1 MSDNRENATHPKN
14 QIPAYRNTNRWETK
28 ELVTMAL
35 LCAISVLLSFIEIPL
50 IPGVAWL
57 KFDASAMPAM
67 VVGFAYGGGAGIIV
81 GIVSALIHGI
91 VLGDWVG
98 ALMNI
103 IVIIAMVG
111 PASAVYRR
119 MHSFKGAAVGLC
131 LSVIVTVAAAIA
143 SNLVIDPFYFGMPF
157 EAVAALVV
165 PVLLPFN
172 IVKTVLDSVL
182 TLVVYKSISN
192 LITPAKKQVR
202 GR

>member
-1 MSDNRENATHPKN
+1 MSDNQNNAAQPQN
-14 QIPAYRNTNRWETK
+14 NIPAYRNTNRWETK

-35 LCAISVLLSFIEIPL
+35 LCAISVLLSFIEFPL
-50 IPGVAWL
+50 IPGVTWL

-67 VVGFAYGGGAGIIV
+67 VIGFAYGGGAGIIV

-91 VLGDWVG
+91 ILGDWVG

-103 IVIIAMVG
+103 IVIIALVG
-111 PASAVYRR
+111 PASAIYRR
-119 MHSFKGAAVGLC
+119 IHSFKGAVIGLC
-131 LSVIVTVAAAIA
+131 ISVIVTVAAAIA
-143 SNLVIDPFYFGMPF
+143 SNLIIDPFYFGMPF
-157 EAVAALVV
+157 EAVAALVL

-172 IVKTVLDSVL
+172 LIKTILDSVL